1 MGTIDAIIG
10 MDLQRSRYRG
20 IICASEVCPNI
31 ANCAFRLLF
40 RLRGH
45 DYTNELKSSDRI
57 DFSPRF
63 PSSSR
68 DINSSLFHEWRKE
81 DEEVI
86 PLNWSH
92 KHYVVSYIPLSRTIV
107 VILSWYCRDTIVN
120 ACLAFRIVNLNRFG
134 SVSSVLRIAWSR
146 VCDRANTRSHVAE
159 NQHGFYFAYIRIC
172 TVLDTNIIYTS
183 ICTRDVYLFLIP
195 QSASNVSTY
204 KNLLY

>member
-92 KHYVVSYIPLSRTIV
+92 KHYVVSYIPHNRRDTV
-107 VILSWYCRDTIVN
+107 VILSWYCRER
-120 ACLAFRIVNLNRFG
+120 LL
-134 SVSSVLRIAWSR
+134 SVPYCQFKSLWIGVKRIAYCVVARLRSCKHAIPRRWKSTWILL
-146 VCDRANTRSHVAE
+146 CIYSYLYSTR
-159 NQHGFYFAYIRIC
+159 Y
-172 TVLDTNIIYTS
+172 
-183 ICTRDVYLFLIP
+183 
-195 QSASNVSTY
+195 
-204 KNLLY
+204 